1 MPDNIPDRHHYLP
14 QFYLSR
20 WAGDDGKLAEFSI
33 PNPASGIVV
42 PKRRAPKGT
51 GFENGIYNFANMP
64 PEKRSLIETRLMHRI
79 DTDGARALT
88 FLERDP
94 TDRQWSGELRQAWVV
109 FMISMFIRNPVDI
122 EALKAKYAFDWRN
135 TNDQWEA
142 EYQQQRRAGDPASAD
157 EYFNSFEQHQIE
169 NLALNLLPKL
179 IDLPKVGRKLLNM
192 HWFVVRCASEEE
204 FLTSD
209 RPIAKTHLDRGDAYW
224 MMPIG
229 PDRLFLAVHSWQHE
243 LQIRSRMKADQL
255 VIDANETVA
264 GRAVKY
270 AYGRTDRQL
279 DLVQKQLAKH
289 PAPSVFEQRH
299 LGV

>member
-20 WAGDDGKLAEFSI
+20 WIGDDGRLVEFSI
-33 PNPASGIVV
+33 PNPASEIVI

-51 GFENGIYNFANMP
+51 GFENGIYNFANLP
-64 PEKRSLIETRLMHRI
+64 PEKRSLIETRLMHKI
-79 DTDGARALT
+79 DTDGARALA

-94 TDRQWSGELRQAWVV
+94 SDRHWSVELRQAWVV

-142 EYQQQRRAGDPASAD
+142 EYQRQRRADDPPSAD
-157 EYFNSFEQHQIE
+157 EYFNSFEQHRIE
-169 NLALNLLPKL
+169 NFALNLLPKL
-179 IDLPKVGRKLLNM
+179 VDLPKVGRMLMNM
-192 HWFVVRCASEEE
+192 QWFVVRCGPDEE

-229 PDRLFLAVHSWQHE
+229 PDRLFLAVHSWRRE
-243 LQIRSRMKADQL
+243 LEIRAHMKHARF
-255 VIDANETVA
+255 VVDANETAA

-279 DLVQKQLAKH
+279 PLVQTHLSKH
-289 PAPSVFEQRH
+289 PAPSVFGHSNFGR
-299 LGV
+299 

>member
-1 MPDNIPDRHHYLP
+1 MP
-14 QFYLSR
+14 
-20 WAGDDGKLAEFSI
+20 G
-33 PNPASGIVV
+33 
-42 PKRRAPKGT
+42 
-51 GFENGIYNFANMP
+51 
-64 PEKRSLIETRLMHRI
+64 KRSLIETRLMHRI
-79 DTDGARALT
+79 DTDGARALA

-94 TDRQWSGELRQAWVV
+94 SDRHWSSELRQAWVV

-122 EALKAKYAFDWRN
+122 EALKTKYAADWRN
-135 TNDQWEA
+135 ANEQWEA
-142 EYQQQRRAGDPASAD
+142 EYQRQRRPGDPASAA

-169 NLALNLLPKL
+169 NFALNLLPTL

-192 HWFVVRCASEEE
+192 QWFVVRCAPDEE

-243 LQIRSRMKADQL
+243 LQIRAHMNPAQL
-255 VIDANETVA
+255 VIDAIDTVA

-270 AYGRTDRQL
+270 AYGRTDQQL
-279 DLVQKQLAKH
+279 SLVQRHLAKH
-289 PAPSVFEQRH
+289 PAPTVLQQRNF
-299 LGV
+299 GF

>member
-20 WAGDDGKLAEFSI
+20 WTADEGRLVEFSI

-42 PKRRAPKGT
+42 PKRRVPKGT

-64 PEKRSLIETRLMHRI
+64 PEKRSLIETRLMHKI
-79 DTDGARALT
+79 DTDGARALA
-88 FLERDP
+88 FMERDP
-94 TDRQWSGELRQAWVV
+94 RDRHWSAELRQAWVV

-122 EALKAKYAFDWRN
+122 DALKAKYAFDWRSAN
-135 TNDQWEA
+135 EKWEA
-142 EYQQQRRAGDPASAD
+142 EYQRQRREGDPASAD
-157 EYFNSFEQHQIE
+157 EYFNSFEQYQIE
-169 NLALNLLPKL
+169 NFALNLLPKL

-192 HWFVVRCASEEE
+192 HWFVVRCASDEE

-209 RPIAKTHLDRGDAYW
+209 RPIAKTPLDRGDAYW

-243 LQIRSRMKADQL
+243 LQIRSQMKPAQF
-255 VIDANETVA
+255 VVDANEAVA

-279 DLVQKQLAKH
+279 PLVQKHLARH
-289 PAPSVFEQRH
+289 PAPSVFEQRN
-299 LGV
+299 LGI